1 MLTAL
6 IAFAMPAQAK
16 LFVSVEERGDKITAD
31 LQGNNSYH
39 AHLARE
45 LASIASIEKG
55 QHDLGAAKVLI
66 KMAEQEAAK
75 AGGAK

>member
-6 IAFAMPAQAK
+6 VAFAMPAQAK
-16 LFVSVEERGDKITAD
+16 AFDSIEDRGDKITAD
-31 LQGNNSYH
+31 LQGNDSYH

-75 AGGAK
+75 AGGTK